1 MTGKLLKG
9 GETMELATFAAGC
22 FWGVE
27 ETFRHVDG
35 VAKTAVG
42 YTGGTLE
49 NPAYEDVCMGN
60 TGHAEVVRL
69 EFDPARVSYKQLLK
83 IFFSLHDPTTLDRQ
97 GPDIGTQYRSAVF
110 YHDQQQAVQARELKQ
125 QLTEQK
131 VYQDPIVTEIT
142 AATTFY
148 LAEEYHQR
156 YFEKHGMVGCSISSN
171 KK

>member
-1 MTGKLLKG
+1 
-9 GETMELATFAAGC
+9 MELATFAAGC

-110 YHDQQQAVQARELKQ
+110 YHDAAQQKTAEFVI
-125 QLTEQK
+125 QK
-131 VYQDPIVTEIT
+131 IEAAEIFKNSIVTEVT
-142 AATTFY
+142 EASTFY
-148 LAEEYHQR
+148 PAEEYHQGYLR
-156 YFEKHGMVGCSISSN
+156 KNGLMHCTADAGQTLNIDL
-171 KK
+171 